1 MNLFKTKFFVFAIL
15 ILMWSCDNQFLSK
28 QFTDAPA
35 FVGETWY
42 QYSASF
48 LLEMKTNEGESQTV
62 GNLFSAGAGEL
73 TVINPDTTVLNY
85 LFYDPNAGTIIISNH
100 PFGDEPDLSYILL
113 FTVDS
118 DTASLLIEE
127 NGNTLGY
134 YTFDADT
141 AFGFEPTTLT
151 FSVLVD
157 DLSLIA
163 ETEEVLISGNISVSK
178 TTIINGGVP
187 TSVSW
192 IEESIL
198 IPTIEHKLA
207 FALEDTIVRYSIVE
221 SEIDYDT
228 TTFSGNWVF
237 DGDSVI
243 SVSESHSNNE
253 LIENIYSVI
262 WNQSN
267 TMTVNFPFEVEETF
281 ADLEFIFGLKTGT
294 LVSADGSVELVF
306 STEQSQ

>member
-1 MNLFKTKFFVFAIL
+1 MNLFKIKFFVFAIL
-15 ILMWSCDNQFLSK
+15 MLIWSCDNQMNEEIPDGPEF
-28 QFTDAPA
+28 A
-35 FVGETWY
+35 GITWH
-42 QYSASF
+42 QNSASF
-48 LLEMKTNEGESQTV
+48 LLEMKTNEGGSQTV

-73 TVINPDTTVLNY
+73 TVINSDTTVLNY
-85 LFYDPNAGTIIISNH
+85 LFYDPNAETIIISNH

-127 NGNTLGY
+127 NGNTLDY

-178 TTIINGGVP
+178 TTIIIEGIS
-187 TSVSW
+187 TSVSS

-198 IPTIEHKLA
+198 TPTIIEHNLA

-221 SEIDYDT
+221 SEIDNDT
-228 TTFSGNWVF
+228 TTFSGHWVF
-237 DGDSVI
+237 DGDSI
-243 SVSESHSNNE
+243 ITVSESHSNNE

-267 TMTVNFPFEVEETF
+267 TLTVNFPFEVEETF

-294 LVSADGSVELVF
+294 LVSADGSVELIF